1 MTTDTATPT
10 ATDTSIELRIT
21 RTLEAPRERVF
32 AAWTDPAQLAR
43 WWGPKSFTLPSM
55 EADIRPGGQWRAC
68 IRSPEGQDHWMGGTY
83 KEIDPPERLV
93 FSFAWEEPDA
103 LDTLITV
110 TLKADGARTR
120 LTFHQTPFRTTES
133 RDSHM
138 GGWTSCL
145 ERLDD
150 FLASA

>member
-1 MTTDTATPT
+1 MTTDTAAPT
-10 ATDTSIELRIT
+10 ATDTPELRIT
-21 RTLEAPRERVF
+21 RTLNAPQERVF

-43 WWGPKSFTLPSM
+43 WWGPKSFTLPAM